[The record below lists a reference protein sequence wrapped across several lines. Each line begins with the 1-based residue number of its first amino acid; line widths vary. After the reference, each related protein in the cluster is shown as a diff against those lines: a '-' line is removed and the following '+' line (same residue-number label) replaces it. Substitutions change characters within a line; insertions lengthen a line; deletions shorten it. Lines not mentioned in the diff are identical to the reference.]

1 MDLIQEFL
9 ESFKFKHTLNVF
21 KKEINRDL
29 TINRQSLN
37 KQFSID
43 LSGKDQSVLL
53 SIVGQVFNGDV
64 KLIDKARQDTAP
76 PPKKN
81 NFMNDDSYNNNHS
94 QTNKNTGL

>member
-29 TINRQSLN
+29 TINRQNLN

-53 SIVGQVFNGDV
+53 SIVGQVVNGDI
-64 KLIDKARQDTAP
+64 KIIEKARQDTAP
-76 PPKKN
+76 QPRKN
-81 NFMNDDSYNNNHS
+81 NFMNEDNNYNNNS
-94 QTNKNTGL
+94 SNKNVGG

>member
-53 SIVGQVFNGDV
+53 SIVGQIFNGDV

-76 PPKKN
+76 PTKKN